1 MTLKLQA
8 QQVKIK
14 ESGMVGKS
22 IAKFSPLGFS
32 AYKTPPLILKS
43 EMAIK
48 SPVPATWK
56 IKPVFFLRDGKA
68 GASIDLTGNISVYGG
83 GEVTGPLLRNGQTIK
98 LWNTDSGAYG
108 ADGGSRLYQTHPWV
122 MGVRENGTAFGI
134 IFDSSWKA
142 ELTTN
147 SDKIKYR
154 SEGALFNVYVIDR
167 QSPQEVLK
175 GLAQLT
181 GTIDLPPL
189 WALGYHQCRFSY
201 ASEDKVRTIANTFRQ
216 KDIPCDVIWMD
227 IDYMEGYR
235 VFTFNK
241 KNFPDPA
248 NLNKDL
254 HTKGF
259 KAIYMIDPGVKVDTG
274 YAVYKSGSAND
285 VWVKQPDGRE
295 YHGKVWP
302 GDCVFP
308 DFTMPR
314 ARTWW
319 ANLYKDF
326 MGTGIDGI
334 WNDMNEPAINDNHF
348 STDLRL
354 GTMPYNTP
362 HRGGD
367 KLPAGT
373 HLLYHN
379 AYGRFMV
386 EASRKGILAANPQ
399 KRPFVLTRANLLGG
413 QRFAATWTGDNLA
426 DPKFM
431 KLSVPMSLTL
441 GLSGQPFSGP
451 DIGGFLENTSGELWA
466 QWIGFGNL
474 LPFARGHACAGTN
487 DKEPWAFGPAIE
499 RTSRIAL
506 ERRYRLLPYM
516 YTLFQQAHKTGIP
529 VMLPVFF
536 DDVKDPKLRNEEQA
550 FLLGERLLVIPS
562 FAKNPALPKGIWENL
577 KLIDGE
583 EDDEYQAKLLIK
595 GGSIIPAG
603 KVVQNTT
610 QPSLKPLTLYVC
622 LDKKNQ
628 ASGTL
633 YWDAGEGW
641 GFKEG
646 KYSLLNFGAKTV
658 NNKVQ
663 VKLISKVGGYNMT
676 SVTSNVK
683 VVVVKDGKTY
693 EATGDAVKG
702 ISVNL
707 L

>member
-1 MTLKLQA
+1 
-8 QQVKIK
+8 
-14 ESGMVGKS
+14 MVGKS